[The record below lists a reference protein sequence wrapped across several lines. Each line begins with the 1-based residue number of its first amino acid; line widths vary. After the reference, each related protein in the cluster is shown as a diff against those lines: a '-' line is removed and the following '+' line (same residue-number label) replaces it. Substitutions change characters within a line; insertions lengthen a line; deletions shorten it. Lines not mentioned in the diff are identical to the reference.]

1 MYKSI
6 SPVQTESEIQFIES
20 FQPDTFFVPLDLE
33 TFLYCKIHKH
43 RFLNPI
49 NYLGPS
55 FHEEALIK
63 TEKFKFNI
71 PVFSR
76 IIAIQSE
83 FVAVLRYFFHQVFFI
98 ETLLNKIIDNEKINY
113 IIVSGWDINS
123 SIPLSTENYF
133 TSRIVES
140 LFGNKVKLV
149 NAVHKKA
156 EAIVYDYNF
165 KGIIK
170 TEVLVNSFGY
180 NFKRLSGQCNRRN
193 ISAAAMV
200 FDKLGNRQR
209 IGAWLRGYKFIEFDV
224 EKKSLSIDALQTPQ
238 ISIENKDKENLIN
251 GRIAELMPHFLT
263 QLNKCRL
270 VDKFLEGNRPSFSA
284 SFSMRGIDGYLLE
297 RSHQL
302 NIPSIA
308 IPHGTIAP
316 AFNKSDKIYKNIIA
330 EAVFSG
336 VCTHVALQSKITKDS
351 LKTQTVKGEPI
362 RTGNLIFTEILQNKR
377 NDILYA
383 VTLKD
388 FIGMQFFGVEMYYE
402 FMENLS
408 SLVKLQESTGLTVK
422 VKLHPSASISRDN
435 LQMLFPMLSFTTKN
449 LSNCLKNSLLTIS
462 YSSTV
467 IEDSLYSN
475 IPVILFDRWKIP
487 GRDRY

>member
-1 MYKSI
+1 M
-6 SPVQTESEIQFIES
+6 
-20 FQPDTFFVPLDLE
+20 
-33 TFLYCKIHKH
+33 
-43 RFLNPI
+43 NPI

-55 FHEEALIK
+55 FHEEALIN
-63 TEKFKFNI
+63 TEKFKDNI
-71 PVFSR
+71 PIFSS

-83 FVAVLRYFFHQVFFI
+83 FVAILRFFFHQIFFI
-98 ETLLNKIIDNEKINY
+98 ESLLNKIIDNEKINY
-113 IIVSGWDINS
+113 ILVSGWDINS
-123 SIPLSTENYF
+123 SITLSTENYF

-165 KGIIK
+165 KGKIK
-170 TEVLVNSFGY
+170 TEVLINSFGY

-193 ISAAAMV
+193 ISTSAMV
-200 FDKLGNRQR
+200 FDKLKNRQR

-251 GRIAELMPHFLT
+251 GRIAELMPYFLT

-302 NIPSIA
+302 NITSIA
-308 IPHGTIAP
+308 ISHGTIAP
-316 AFNKSDKIYKNIIA
+316 AFNKSDKIYNNIIA

-336 VCTHVALQSKITKDS
+336 VCTHVALQSKITKDA
-351 LKTQTVKGEPI
+351 LKTQTVIGDPVI
-362 RTGNLIFTEILQNKR
+362 TGNLIFEETSQKKAKQ
-377 NDILYA
+377 ILYA

-388 FIGMQFFGVEMYYE
+388 FISMHF
-402 FMENLS
+402 
-408 SLVKLQESTGLTVK
+408 K
-422 VKLHPSASISRDN
+422 
-435 LQMLFPMLSFTTKN
+435 TK
-449 LSNCLKNSLLTIS
+449 CIKLTILE
-462 YSSTV
+462 TQV
-467 IEDSLYSN
+467 NMEIG
-475 IPVILFDRWKIP
+475 FR
-487 GRDRY
+487 